1 MPYVSTSTAPRL
13 LINVRFGMP
22 QCFYALSEKGITH
35 RCIIMAIVETRGLTK
50 VFNGRKA
57 VDRLNLTVEEG
68 EIFGLLGP
76 NGAGKSTTVAMLA
89 TILSP
94 TRGAALVGGYDI
106 RRHPKEVRKKIG
118 VVPQEFG
125 LYDDLTAREN
135 LAYFGRL
142 HGLSG
147 DRLRK
152 RVDELLR
159 LVQLEER
166 ANDRVKTFSGG
177 MKHRLNLVTGLIHEP
192 SLLFL
197 DEPTTGLDPQAR
209 LAVWEL
215 IERFRSEGVTILL
228 TTHYMEEADRLCD
241 RVAIMD
247 RGKVIA
253 LDSPTNLKRSIGKL
267 EVIEMRTR
275 GGSSDFL
282 ARLRRFRDVK
292 RVVRT
297 PEGLRILTPTAD
309 ELVAE
314 VVTLASSAGVRVDS
328 INVIQPTLED
338 VFIKLTGKTL
348 RD

>member
-1 MPYVSTSTAPRL
+1 
-13 LINVRFGMP
+13 
-22 QCFYALSEKGITH
+22 
-35 RCIIMAIVETRGLTK
+35 MAIVETRELTK
-50 VFNGRKA
+50 VFDGRKA

-89 TILSP
+89 TILPP
-94 TRGAALVGGYDI
+94 TRGTALVGGYDI
-106 RRHPKEVRKKIG
+106 RRQPKEVRKIIG

-142 HGLSG
+142 HGLGG

-152 RVDELLR
+152 RIDELLE

-166 ANDRVKTFSGG
+166 ANDKVKTFSGG
-177 MKHRLNLVTGLIHEP
+177 MKHRLNLATGLIHEP

-215 IERFRSEGVTILL
+215 IERFRSEGVTVLL

-267 EVIEMRTR
+267 EVIEMRTK

-282 ARLRRFRDVK
+282 ARLRRFRGVK

-297 PEGLRILTPTAD
+297 PEGLRILTPIAD
-309 ELVAE
+309 ELVAGL
-314 VVTLASSAGVRVDS
+314 VALASSARVRVDS